1 MLRQESREDGGSVYL
16 LASED
21 HTFTKCV
28 ENGSVEN

>member
-1 MLRQESREDGGSVYL
+1 MFTQETREDCCSVCL

-21 HTFTKCV
+21 YTFTKCV